1 MVRGK
6 PKKMDVNRVGVNKEN
21 KGDRIKRT
29 RMTDTKYLEKRVKEK
44 NKKNVT
50 HLAKKKK
57 IK

>member
-21 KGDRIKRT
+21 MGDRIKRT

-50 HLAKKKK
+50 YLAKKKK